1 MENDRVIRL
10 RLRFRGLVQGVGFR
24 WRACRAARSV
34 GATGW
39 VRNEMDGSVAMEIQ
53 GTDKQIDAVLS
64 ALDRGLYIRIE
75 ETERFAIPPETGE
88 RDFAALDDAW

>member
-1 MENDRVIRL
+1 MIRL

-24 WRACRAARSV
+24 WRACRAAHAA

-39 VRNEMDGSVAMEIQ
+39 VRNETDGSVTMEIQ
-53 GTDKQIDAVLS
+53 GTETQIDAVLA

-75 ETERFAIPPETGE
+75 EIERFSIPTETDE
-88 RDFAALDDAW
+88 RDFIALDDAW